1 MTWQTW
7 LLYAATDAFAYLVPG
22 PAVFLVVSQ
31 ALARGAAR
39 TGWAIVGI
47 IAVEVMYIILTAA
60 GLTVLLVA
68 SYEVF
73 FAIKWLGAAYLVWL
87 GIQAWRGRAAGF
99 AVGPDARRTS
109 PLRAI
114 ANGFLL
120 NAANPKVLLF
130 YAAILPQFID
140 PHAAVVPQMLLL
152 GATGISVGTLVF
164 AGYAIAA
171 GRMARRLAAPRFA
184 RITNRVTGSLLI
196 AAGAGLA
203 AIRRG

>member
-39 TGWAIVGI
+39 TSWVIVGV
-47 IAVEVMYIILTAA
+47 IAVEMMYIVLSAA

-68 SYEVF
+68 SYDVF

-87 GIQAWRGRAAGF
+87 GIQAFRGKAAGF

-109 PLRAI
+109 SLRAV
-114 ANGFLL
+114 ADGFPL

-130 YAAILPQFID
+130 YAAILPQFINAHS
-140 PHAAVVPQMLLL
+140 PVVPQMLLL
-152 GATGISVGTLVF
+152 GVTGLSVGTLVF
-164 AGYAIAA
+164 GGYAIAA
-171 GRMARRLAAPRFA
+171 GRMARRLAGPRFA

-196 AAGAGLA
+196 TAGAGLA